1 MTTDGD
7 DDEEVG
13 DFNIVNF
20 SKDVDVHR
28 DQTICRLPSTTLET
42 DFPAFWGQTTEGIQ
56 KH

>member
-28 DQTICRLPSTTLET
+28 DQTICRPPSTTPET
-42 DFPAFWGQTTEGIQ
+42 DFPTFWGTTEGIQ